1 MIKPQNNNTS
11 RLVNNKLVKEKSK
24 QNNWIGKKDI
34 IWNCSNGVINIDNI
48 VCIVNINLFLYWD
61 KRTWTYKSS
70 HQKREPYQF
79 GYTPE
84 VIFLFIKKDS
94 IIPVTGIKIIKNIK

>member
-1 MIKPQNNNTS
+1 MIKPQKNNTS

-34 IWNCSNGVINIDNI
+34 IWNCSNGVTNIDNSI
-48 VCIVNINLFLYWD
+48 YSKYKSVLYWD
-61 KRTWTYKSS
+61 KRTWTYTSS

-94 IIPVTGIKIIKNIK
+94 IIPVIGIKIIKNIK